1 MKFHIIWPVKCFSK
15 ESNFSEIENSGIFK
29 DTFLKKE
36 VSSVEH
42 LIQHFRKDEQPF
54 IEQVVGWQREVEDR
68 YAPKLTDFLDPRQ
81 RFIVESIV
89 KQSEDLK
96 VFTEG
101 LFENAERKRMLI
113 APSYFEPAEEEFQI
127 TIYSIHY
134 PTKFVQ
140 LRHPDVLGSLLS
152 IGLDRS
158 KFGDIRLTE
167 NTVQFALTMEIADYV
182 RAHLTSIGKVKVH
195 LEEVDATTPYIQNE
209 EKWVENSYTVSSM
222 RLDVVLA
229 TIANI
234 SRQKSQSLIN
244 AGKVKVNWT
253 VREAVAFELQEG
265 DIVSA
270 RGFGRMKVIMTEGR
284 TKKDKIRLQVGRL
297 EQKA

>member
-1 MKFHIIWPVKCFSK
+1 M
-15 ESNFSEIENSGIFK
+15 
-29 DTFLKKE
+29 
-36 VSSVEH
+36 EH

-68 YAPKLTDFLDPRQ
+68 YAPKLTDYLDPRQ
-81 RFIVESIV
+81 RFIVESVIG
-89 KQSEDLK
+89 QNEELRI
-96 VFTEG
+96 FTEG
-101 LFENAERKRMLI
+101 KFEDAERQRMLI
-113 APSYFEPAEEEFQI
+113 APSYFEATAGDFQI
-127 TIYSIHY
+127 GVYTINY

-140 LRHPDVLGSLLS
+140 LRHPDVLGALLS

-167 NTVQFALTMEIADYV
+167 NTVQFALADEIADYV
-182 RAHLTSIGKVKVH
+182 RANLTGIGKVKVH
-195 LEEVDATTPYIQNE
+195 VEAVEETAPLIQNE
-209 EKWVENSYTVSSM
+209 EQWVESSFTVSSM

-229 TIANI
+229 TVVNI
-234 SRQKSQSLIN
+234 SRQKSQSLISG
-244 AGKVKVNWT
+244 GKVKVNWT

-265 DIVSA
+265 DIISA

-297 EQKA
+297 EQKL